1 VLDAN
6 QQRLGTQSLGLF
18 VKLFCFVEVSTG
30 VGQLMANFHSLFS
43 LLVSVVLLVLFVCFS
58 FLPFFLS
65 LFLLCFL
72 CFQITFLEWVN
83 FSLAAKRLKFY
94 FDAI

>member
-1 VLDAN
+1 MQTNRGWASVA
-6 QQRLGTQSLGLF
+6 RL
-18 VKLFCFVEVSTG
+18 VCEAVLFCGCFYWNG
-30 VGQLMANFHSLFS
+30 ALMATFPSS
-43 LLVSVVLLVLFVCFS
+43 LLS
-58 FLPFFLS
+58 FFI
-65 LFLLCFL
+65 LLCFL